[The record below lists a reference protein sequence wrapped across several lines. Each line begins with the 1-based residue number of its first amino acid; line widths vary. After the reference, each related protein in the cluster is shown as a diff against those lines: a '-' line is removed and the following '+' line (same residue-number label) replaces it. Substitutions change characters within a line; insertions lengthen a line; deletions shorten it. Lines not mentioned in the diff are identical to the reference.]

1 MFFCVIITIQ
11 CFAAR
16 IEDEDSDF
24 DDEWM
29 VEERTNRGIVTYPLD
44 PVRYWA
50 TPDNVDEDLTTT
62 GGRCMGIQCNIWK
75 RAMRRRHLHHHLCVG
90 GKHNIGYTALQWQT
104 VLRGNCGHLGENSDI
119 ALLPRKTAVFLF
131 EFHGSKFNNVALPHL
146 PADRSKIDVHR
157 ILKDEQVTCLR
168 NTRSFE

>member
-24 DDEWM
+24 DGEWM

-90 GKHNIGYTALQWQT
+90 GET
-104 VLRGNCGHLGENSDI
+104 
-119 ALLPRKTAVFLF
+119 
-131 EFHGSKFNNVALPHL
+131 
-146 PADRSKIDVHR
+146 
-157 ILKDEQVTCLR
+157 
-168 NTRSFE
+168 